1 MAPKDKKVKKP
12 RAKPRNYELIK
23 GSGLMRFSRARMFA
37 KKGIYKKKPTF
48 KADKTG
54 KGKKELYKVK
64 KIGGDKNGGERKV
77 LIKKSPSLMGPER
90 VRPYKPFKNHIPFKK
105 HARHLRS
112 SLTPGTI
119 VIVLVGPH
127 KGKRAVF
134 LKQLDSGLLLIAG
147 PHKINGLPMRRINQI
162 YVIATKTKIDI
173 SGVKIPDHINDQY
186 FKRSKKTAKKSAEP
200 DIFASKKAGYV
211 LSDQRKEDQKS
222 VDKELIGVIKKHQD
236 KSNLLG
242 YLRSTF
248 HLHKN
253 QFPHRMTF

>member
-1 MAPKDKKVKKP
+1 MAKEKKVKTP
-12 RAKPRNYELIK
+12 RAKPRNYELVPGTGI
-23 GSGLMRFSRARMFA
+23 MRFSRARMFA

-48 KADKTG
+48 KAAGTK
-54 KGKKELYKVK
+54 KGKKELFKVK

-77 LIKKSPSLMGPER
+77 ALKKSPALMGPER
-90 VRPYKPFKNHIPFKK
+90 LRTHKPFKNHIPFSK
-105 HARHLRS
+105 HVRHLRS
-112 SLTPGTI
+112 SLTPGTV

-134 LKQLDSGLLLIAG
+134 LKQLASGLLLITG
-147 PHKINGLPMRRINQI
+147 PHKLNGLPMRRINQI

-186 FKRSKKTAKKSAEP
+186 FKRSKKIAKKSAEP

-211 LSDQRKEDQKS
+211 LSDQRKEDQKT
-222 VDKELIGVIKKHQD
+222 VDKDLVGVIKKHQD
-236 KSNLLG
+236 KTNLLG

-248 HLHKN
+248 YLHKN

>member
-1 MAPKDKKVKKP
+1 
-12 RAKPRNYELIK
+12 
-23 GSGLMRFSRARMFA
+23 
-37 KKGIYKKKPTF
+37 
-48 KADKTG
+48 
-54 KGKKELYKVK
+54 
-64 KIGGDKNGGERKV
+64 
-77 LIKKSPSLMGPER
+77 MGPER
-90 VRPYKPFKNHIPFKK
+90 VREYKPFKNHRPFKK
-105 HARHLRS
+105 HVRHLRS
-112 SLTPGTI
+112 SLTPGTV

-134 LKQLDSGLLLIAG
+134 LKQLESGLLLITG
-147 PHKINGLPMRRINQI
+147 PHKLNGLPMRRINQI

-173 SGVKIPDHINDQY
+173 SGVKIPDHVNDQY

-222 VDKELIGVIKKHQD
+222 VDKELVGVIKKHAD
-236 KSNLLG
+236 KTNLFG

-253 QFPHRMTF
+253 QFPHSMTF

>member
-1 MAPKDKKVKKP
+1 MAKEKKVKSP
-12 RAKPRNYELIK
+12 RVKPRNYELVA
-23 GSGLMRFSRARMFA
+23 GSGIMRFSRARMFA

-48 KADKTG
+48 KADKSK
-54 KGKKELYKVK
+54 KGKNDIFKMK

-77 LIKKSPSLMGPER
+77 LVKKSPSLMGPER
-90 VRPYKPFKNHIPFKK
+90 IRTHKPFKNHVPFKR
-105 HARHLRS
+105 HVRHLRS

-134 LKQLDSGLLLIAG
+134 LKQLDSGLLLITG
-147 PHKINGLPMRRINQI
+147 PHKLNGLPMRRINQV

-173 SGVKIPDHINDQY
+173 SGVKLPENINDQY
-186 FKRSKKTAKKSAEP
+186 FKRSKKIAKKSAEP

-211 LSDQRKEDQKS
+211 LSAQRKEDQKT
-222 VDKELIGVIKKHQD
+222 VDKEIVGVIKKHQD
-236 KSNLLG
+236 KTNLLG

-248 HLHKN
+248 YLHKN